1 MMRYIISFSYLFL
14 AFPLFSQVEL
24 ATMGFDRI
32 LQGDRYNPA
41 VLDENMGWSFGLPSV
56 WYNAYHTGHGFKDI
70 IDTGQDN
77 PLLKV
82 QALFDGLN
90 GDNKLFT
97 NGTLQ
102 TFKVR
107 YDSEHWSMGFEHH
120 MALQASVWYPDALI
134 QLYVDGNQQWI
145 GQEVELGPD
154 VTSAGYNSYEWLFSY
169 RTEKLA
175 VGIRPKYLTG
185 NYFMQTPRTDA
196 RLYTDPDFYKVTLST
211 NYVLQNAG
219 ILEFEDANLLNY
231 EVRDFGKW
239 KLFSPNNGWAI
250 DLGMRIKPSENLTI
264 GFSVADWGSMEWSED
279 VKTYESSRDTEYS
292 GQEIL
297 DLVGTEKID
306 IDGVLDSLRLL
317 FNVTEDG
324 NPIQYDLPTTY
335 SGSVHYRP
343 TDLWYLALMA
353 RYQQNLPDP
362 LAVGVQL
369 GLNFLDPWSIGV
381 TVSHRYGEPNLG
393 LHTSYAGTFL
403 SGFLVVGN
411 ILNGVNPLVSS
422 RFSLAAGVNI
432 HWSTD

>member
-1 MMRYIISFSYLFL
+1 MMRYVIVLIFVLL
-14 AFPLFSQVEL
+14 ALPLFSQVEL
-24 ATMGFDRI
+24 ATMGLNRI
-32 LQGDRYNPA
+32 LQSDRYNPA
-41 VLDENMGWSFGLPSV
+41 VLDGKSGWSIGLPSV
-56 WYNAYHTGHGFKDI
+56 WYNAYHTGQGFKDI
-70 IDTGQDN
+70 IDTGRDN

-82 QALFDGLN
+82 QALFDGLD

-97 NGTLQ
+97 NGELQ
-102 TFKVR
+102 TFKIR
-107 YDSEHWSMGFEHH
+107 YDNENWSMGFEHR

-145 GQEVELGPD
+145 GQEVQLGPD
-154 VTSAGYNSYEWLFSY
+154 VTSSGYNSYEWLFSY
-169 RTEKLA
+169 RTERLA
-175 VGIRPKYLTG
+175 IGVRPKYLTG

-196 RLYTDPDFYKVTLST
+196 SLYTNPDFYEVTLST
-211 NYVLQNAG
+211 DYVLQNAG
-219 ILEFEDANLLNY
+219 ILEFEDANLLKY

-250 DLGMRIKPSENLTI
+250 DLGMRFKPSDNLTI
-264 GFSVADWGSMEWSED
+264 GFSVADWGSIEWSED
-279 VKTYESSRDTEYS
+279 VRTYESRRDTEYS

-306 IDGVLDSLRLL
+306 IEGVLDSLRVL
-317 FNVTEDG
+317 FDVTEDSD
-324 NPIQYDLPTTY
+324 PIRYELPRVF

-353 RYQQNLPDP
+353 RYQENLPEP

-369 GLNFLDPWSIGV
+369 GINVLDPWSLGV

-393 LHTSYAGTFL
+393 LHTSFESTFL

-411 ILNGVNPLVSS
+411 VLNGLNPLVSS

-432 HWSTD
+432 HWSTN